1 MQKKFALDHVLQH
14 FLWVGELYGL
24 CYDRQKLMKKLL
36 NKKKDDMSRNIQE
49 LKNIVAKLRDPDGGC
64 PWDLKQNYESM
75 IPCLIEESYEVV
87 EAIQQKNTADL
98 REELGDL
105 LMQVVFLSQLAA
117 EENKFTFDDVV
128 NDIAEKLI
136 YRHPHVFGDKEAAD
150 EHAALRNWN
159 EMKAREAK
167 NQAHTSILDNVPFSF
182 PALLRAEKLQKK
194 CAKAGFDWQQV
205 APVIAKVEE
214 ELEEVTQEINCP
226 APQQA
231 KLEEEIGDLLFAV
244 VNLSRH
250 LKCQAEESLRKA
262 NHKFERR
269 FRAVED
275 KLRQQNKTATE
286 SSLME
291 MDMLWDEVKHEEKVS
306 SD

>member
-1 MQKKFALDHVLQH
+1 
-14 FLWVGELYGL
+14 
-24 CYDRQKLMKKLL
+24 
-36 NKKKDDMSRNIQE
+36 MSRNIQE
-49 LKNIVAKLRDPDGGC
+49 LKNIVAKLRDPNGGC

-167 NQAHTSILDNVPFSF
+167 NQAYKSILDNVPFSF

-262 NHKFERR
+262 NYKFERR

-275 KLRQQNKTATE
+275 KLQQQNKTVSG